1 MQWPRAQEI
10 PAYLGA
16 PGGCGGAMGP
26 ASWGCLAPLVQAAV
40 SAEHLLGAKGDHTP
54 LSRVLATRGGR
65 PVRKPSPDECPR

>member
-16 PGGCGGAMGP
+16 PGGCGGVMGP

-40 SAEHLLGAKGDHTP
+40 SAEHLLGANFC
-54 LSRVLATRGGR
+54 SR
-65 PVRKPSPDECPR
+65 S